1 MNGDAIEVASARTK
15 DYDGRAMKVVRVAAA
30 VIEKDGRV
38 LLTRR
43 GPGLDSAGRWEFPG
57 GKLEPGESAAAA
69 LRREIEE
76 ELGLH
81 IRVGERLCIVRQRP
95 SGPRIE
101 LLAYR
106 AELVGGE
113 LRLTD
118 HDAARW
124 VRPQDLASFA
134 LTEPDRPVAALLER
148 VSAGRPSRR
157 TGYAR

>member
-1 MNGDAIEVASARTK
+1 
-15 DYDGRAMKVVRVAAA
+15 MKVVRVAAA
-30 VIEKDGRV
+30 VIEKNGRV

-57 GKLEPGESAAAA
+57 GKIEPGESAAEA

-76 ELGLH
+76 ELGLR
-81 IRVGERLCIVRQRP
+81 IRVGEFLCAVRRKP
-95 SGPRIE
+95 GGPTIE
-101 LLAYR
+101 LLAYW

-134 LTEPDRPVAALLER
+134 LTEPDRPVAVLLARGESAKALRRQGHER
-148 VSAGRPSRR
+148 
-157 TGYAR
+157 